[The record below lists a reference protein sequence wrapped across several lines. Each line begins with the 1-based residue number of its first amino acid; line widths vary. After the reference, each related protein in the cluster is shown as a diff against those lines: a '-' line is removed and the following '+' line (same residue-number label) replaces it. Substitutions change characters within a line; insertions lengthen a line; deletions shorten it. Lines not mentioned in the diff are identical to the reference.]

1 MDTMDLF
8 SAAASSSS
16 RRYEPLAQR
25 MRPRNFREFIGQQE
39 AVGEGRYLRK
49 MIEKDELPSLIF
61 YGPPGTGKTTLALHV
76 IAEAQRLQSQSGWKV
91 QAIEAVP
98 TSTLPTPA
106 RRPHN
111 SRLAT
116 QRFQSTF
123 NLRLPPWQQGV
134 ERMLAE
140 IL

>member
-1 MDTMDLF
+1 MD
-8 SAAASSSS
+8 AS
-16 RRYEPLAQR
+16 LVR
-25 MRPRNFREFIGQQE
+25 M
-39 AVGEGRYLRK
+39 
-49 MIEKDELPSLIF
+49 
-61 YGPPGTGKTTLALHV
+61 T
-76 IAEAQRLQSQSGWKV
+76 QRLQSQSGWKV

-98 TSTLPTPA
+98 TSTFPTPA

-123 NLRLPPWQQGV
+123 NVRLPGWQQGV